1 MLEQLADHGDTDEG
15 KESPTF
21 AAAAPV
27 AQTSI
32 PAPLVS
38 NNDAPQVVPTVS
50 TPAHGLVTPAQN
62 DDTAYTNSTRAVFH
76 PENRVALISV
86 PFPSIRSLDR
96 NGQYE
101 VTFKLG
107 DLDLVTCQV
116 ADEARTLAR
125 GILKKLREGLELQ
138 KVTTADIAIHLHELI
153 TTPGVTIQYPPHQPT
168 GSLWLT
174 VADWL
179 PNGLRGQLFPGTLC
193 GHLGFKEAPFAAAQ
207 SLAAQLTGGDA
218 VYFIARGRASNE
230 VVGVQFVQQQDGE
243 LSVVAVSG
251 LGESLRWSS
260 VQEYPGYWRMVS
272 RFLESVSNDP
282 RQDLTVLGDP
292 LVASPWST
300 SIRRSSVLEILG
312 KFATNLESAWLGV
325 PTQLLDSPVVLSPTA
340 VNELGRGRVVSRF
353 KFRDDNTL
361 AVVIG
366 SEGVRELA
374 VSPGIKNW
382 FGRGYWTTIWRSS
395 GSPSLLPSSPDV
407 QQVAKTL
414 YSINLKSLLNGA
426 KRVELDGFATS
437 PLERSFELLQGVRL
451 WLSRQF
457 GGKANDDVR
466 LSFDL

>member
-138 KVTTADIAIHLHELI
+138 QLI
-153 TTPGVTIQYPPHQPT
+153 SRYIYT
-168 GSLWLT
+168 
-174 VADWL
+174 
-179 PNGLRGQLFPGTLC
+179 N
-193 GHLGFKEAPFAAAQ
+193 
-207 SLAAQLTGGDA
+207 
-218 VYFIARGRASNE
+218 
-230 VVGVQFVQQQDGE
+230 
-243 LSVVAVSG
+243 
-251 LGESLRWSS
+251 SLR
-260 VQEYPGYWRMVS
+260 
-272 RFLESVSNDP
+272 
-282 RQDLTVLGDP
+282 P
-292 LVASPWST
+292 LA
-300 SIRRSSVLEILG
+300 
-312 KFATNLESAWLGV
+312 
-325 PTQLLDSPVVLSPTA
+325 
-340 VNELGRGRVVSRF
+340 
-353 KFRDDNTL
+353 
-361 AVVIG
+361 
-366 SEGVRELA
+366 
-374 VSPGIKNW
+374 
-382 FGRGYWTTIWRSS
+382 
-395 GSPSLLPSSPDV
+395 
-407 QQVAKTL
+407 
-414 YSINLKSLLNGA
+414 
-426 KRVELDGFATS
+426 
-437 PLERSFELLQGVRL
+437 
-451 WLSRQF
+451 
-457 GGKANDDVR
+457 
-466 LSFDL
+466 